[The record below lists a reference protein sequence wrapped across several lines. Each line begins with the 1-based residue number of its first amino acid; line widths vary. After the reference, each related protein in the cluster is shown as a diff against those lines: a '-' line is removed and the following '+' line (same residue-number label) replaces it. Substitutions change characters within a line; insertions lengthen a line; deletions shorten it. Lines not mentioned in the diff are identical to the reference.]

1 MVGASKIL
9 TVSYGTFSC
18 TLEGFDDPFSTMRSI
33 AEYFRD
39 LAADDRYFGAEP
51 PTPDAEMLHRIAEK
65 EIQRRVEAR
74 VQDNGVVLKQLADD
88 ETPAQTAT
96 AFAPAY
102 AAPDF
107 SADEATDEVESGDD
121 AAEFPEVEDV
131 VALSEPASE
140 APAESVAEKLS
151 RIRAVVSSARAAE
164 AMAEHATPSED
175 ALLEEM
181 RQFSEEEETDFS
193 DDATEAD
200 IAEALSGF
208 DVDEAEEETPAEAMH
223 EAVAE
228 ETEAEPEDAAEVASA
243 DEASDEALDDDAM
256 AEAAAEAVEE
266 ETAEED
272 GDEAPAEFVEAEY
285 SAYGRVVR
293 LSGGTFDAEEPAPV
307 AEEDGAAEDAD
318 TGEIDAGWRTAE
330 AEDELAD
337 EDETDWDEADDEADG
352 EADDEVRAE
361 DEADETDEVEWAA
374 FDEDEDDDIEDEVG
388 VEAVAED
395 EAESAGEDERTDWAA
410 GSEVGEDDEDEYD
423 DAYAAAMSDEA
434 DEAAEDLD
442 EEEAEAAQDPLTAGI
457 RAALGQTYGSGEEAG
472 GDRDADAALAAS
484 DEDEDEDDED
494 DEAWAWQDDRE
505 TAEDDEDDVSAGAIA
520 ARERLGDLSEPD
532 GDASDVDRLL
542 EKTNSQMAE
551 TESSRRRS
559 AIAHLKAAVAATKAD
574 RLLKRVTSRERS
586 EAEEQTQYRDDL
598 AQVVRPR
605 RPASETAEAGR
616 ERPKPLGDGKSP
628 LMLVS
633 ELRVDDGEP
642 KGISPIRPRRIMHGD
657 EAEMSEAEGSSYE
670 DAANFAAFAERMGAK
685 DLPDLLEAAA
695 AYAAF
700 VENRPHFSRPQ
711 LMKRVAKYD
720 AKGEFT
726 REAGL
731 RSFGQLLRQGKIRKL
746 KRGQFTVADTTR
758 FNPEARIAGE

>member
-1 MVGASKIL
+1 
-9 TVSYGTFSC
+9 
-18 TLEGFDDPFSTMRSI
+18 MRSI

-74 VQDNGVVLKQLADD
+74 VEQHGIVLKQLADD
-88 ETPAQTAT
+88 DEPTLAKPAT
-96 AFAPAY
+96 AFAPAFETDDNEEIETTAR
-102 AAPDF
+102 AAD
-107 SADEATDEVESGDD
+107 
-121 AAEFPEVEDV
+121 FPEVEDV
-131 VALSEPASE
+131 AAVSRPIDE

-164 AMAEHATPSED
+164 AAAEQPTQAED
-175 ALLEEM
+175 DLLDEM
-181 RQFSEEEETDFS
+181 RHIAEADETEFAG
-193 DDATEAD
+193 DATETD
-200 IAEALSGF
+200 IAEALSVF
-208 DVDEAEEETPAEAMH
+208 DAVEDEDTGEAEAAVTDDAGLPETA
-223 EAVAE
+223 
-228 ETEAEPEDAAEVASA
+228 EDAAEEAEEAVLDDAAEPAMDAIDEDEQMLSPAASEHEA
-243 DEASDEALDDDAM
+243 DEPADGALGDF
-256 AEAAAEAVEE
+256 EAVSH
-266 ETAEED
+266 D
-272 GDEAPAEFVEAEY
+272 
-285 SAYGRVVR
+285 SSYGQVVR
-293 LSGGTFDAEEPAPV
+293 LSG
-307 AEEDGAAEDAD
+307 
-318 TGEIDAGWRTAE
+318 
-330 AEDELAD
+330 
-337 EDETDWDEADDEADG
+337 DDFEGREMASG
-352 EADDEVRAE
+352 EADDAIA
-361 DEADETDEVEWAA
+361 DEAEAWSPAAARAQDEDDETDDDDETDEVAWTA
-374 FDEDEDDDIEDEVG
+374 FDEDAELADEAEAASEDET
-388 VEAVAED
+388 EVAED
-395 EAESAGEDERTDWAA
+395 DEQTDWAA
-410 GSEVGEDDEDEYD
+410 GSEVGMDDEDEASFDVRVEDVAETTD
-423 DAYAAAMSDEA
+423 DMDA
-434 DEAAEDLD
+434 DEVEDT
-442 EEEAEAAQDPLTAGI
+442 ATEAATEDDSLAADI
-457 RAALGQTYGSGEEAG
+457 RAALGQDYASGESEH
-472 GDRDADAALAAS
+472 DDEERLAAWT
-484 DEDEDEDDED
+484 DEDYGDDEDDDDDD
-494 DEAWAWQDDRE
+494 DEAWAWQDDSE
-505 TAEDDEDDVSAGAIA
+505 TAEEDEDVSAGAIA

-542 EKTNSQMAE
+542 EKTNSQLAE

-605 RPASETAEAGR
+605 RPAAETTEAGR
-616 ERPKPLGDGKSP
+616 ERPKPLGEGKSP

-633 ELRVDDGEP
+633 ELRVDDGEL
-642 KGISPIRPRRIMHGD
+642 KGISPIRPRRIMHSD
-657 EAEMSEAEGSSYE
+657 EADMAEADGSSYE
-670 DAANFAAFAERMGAK
+670 DAANFAAFADKMGAK

-746 KRGQFTVADTTR
+746 KRGQFTVADSTR